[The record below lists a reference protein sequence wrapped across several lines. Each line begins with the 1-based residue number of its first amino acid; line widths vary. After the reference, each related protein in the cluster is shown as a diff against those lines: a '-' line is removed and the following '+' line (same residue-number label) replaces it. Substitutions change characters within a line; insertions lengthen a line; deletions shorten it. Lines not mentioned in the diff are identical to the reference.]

1 MFELIIESQKDN
13 QAETELS
20 LGVRMKLAGH
30 ETLCPVT
37 RSCEDFRA
45 FEREVQAILEQLGG
59 IRSKAK
65 KLFDSSSMQGKLG
78 LRPGMAPPEI
88 WTILSGIQDE
98 IAFAQSFNS
107 LDETMRRQVA
117 EHVLTQCNVFSGKAA
132 VFSSRYDDG
141 KGLME

>member
-1 MFELIIESQKDN
+1 LIIESKKDN
-13 QAETELS
+13 KAKTELS
-20 LGVRMKLAGH
+20 LGLRMKLAGH

-45 FEREVQAILEQLGG
+45 FEREVQTILEQLEG
-59 IRSKAK
+59 IGLKAK
-65 KLFDSSSMQGKLG
+65 KLFDNSSAQGKLG

-98 IAFAQSFNS
+98 IEFAQSFNS
-107 LDETMRRQVA
+107 LDEVTRRQVA
-117 EHVLTQCNVFSGKAA
+117 EHVLTKCNVFSGQAA